1 MTKEEI
7 MNTYAIEQ
15 GYEIWREL
23 AMAHVVDFDGVL
35 TYEDLIKHQNAVIQ
49 IVQEELLKKVTDE
62 ITKNKNNWIMS
73 WKEIRKEILNTE
85 IL

>member
-1 MTKEEI
+1 MGKTKI

-15 GYEIWREL
+15 GYENWEGLLFSFQYTRIMKIDE
-23 AMAHVVDFDGVL
+23 F
-35 TYEDLIKHQNAVIQ
+35 IKHQNAVIQ

-62 ITKNKNNWIMS
+62 ITKNKINWIMS